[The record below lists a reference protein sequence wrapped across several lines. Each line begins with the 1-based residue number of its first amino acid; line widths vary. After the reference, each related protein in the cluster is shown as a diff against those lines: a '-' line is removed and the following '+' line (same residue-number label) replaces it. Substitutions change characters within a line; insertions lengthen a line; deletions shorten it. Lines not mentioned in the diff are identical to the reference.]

1 MKNMETT
8 QRNENPQFLKRFLPY
23 YRPYLAVLFIDLFS
37 AGLSTLGD
45 IILPLLVRQITN
57 LAITDLAQ
65 LTVKYL
71 VLVGAGYILIR
82 LIDTV
87 ANYYMQSIGHIMG
100 SKIEKDMR
108 SDLFAHLQKLSLS
121 FFNEN
126 KIGQI
131 MARIT
136 SDLNDITEFAHH
148 FPEEMFIALL
158 KITLSFFILLTINV
172 QLTALIF
179 IVLPIMIYVVR
190 KFNRKMRQ
198 AFADTRR
205 HIGELNS
212 QVEDSLLGI
221 QVVKAF
227 ANEQIEI
234 DKFEAGN
241 LKFLTL
247 KERMYYI
254 MASFQV
260 VTRFFDTLMYIIV
273 MVVGGLFLMQ
283 QQISAADYVAYLM
296 YITTLLASVRRMVEF
311 MEQYQRGMTGVSRFF
326 EVMDADIEIFD
337 EPDAINL
344 ANTSGEI
351 IFDEVCF
358 RYEASEE
365 RVLNNLSFK
374 VAPGENVAFVGPS
387 GAGKT
392 TIIRLLQRFYDVK
405 QGAIYLDQKDIRTI
419 ALKSLRNQIG
429 VVQQDV
435 YLFSGTI
442 KENIAYGKPT
452 ASLAEI
458 KQAAKLAGAER
469 FIEELPSGYETYVGE
484 RGTKLS
490 GGQKQ
495 RIAIARVFLKN
506 PPILILDEAT
516 SALDNENERIIQESL
531 EQLTTGRT
539 TITIAHRL
547 TTIKQVDRIMFLTP
561 EGIVESGSHQE
572 LLARHGHYYDLYQL
586 YTDNH

>member
-71 VLVGAGYILIR
+71 VLVGALYILIR

-374 VAPGENVAFVGPS
+374 VAPGENLAFVGPS

>member
-1 MKNMETT
+1 MKNMETN

-337 EPDAINL
+337 EPDAVNL
-344 ANTSGEI
+344 VNTSGEI

-374 VAPGENVAFVGPS
+374 VDPGENVAFVGPS